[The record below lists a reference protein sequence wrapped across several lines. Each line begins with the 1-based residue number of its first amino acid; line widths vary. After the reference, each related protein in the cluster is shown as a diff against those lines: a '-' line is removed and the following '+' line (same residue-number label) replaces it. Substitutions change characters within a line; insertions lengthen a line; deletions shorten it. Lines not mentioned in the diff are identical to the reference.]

1 MPLKKTAKNPE
12 VAKHMV
18 VISDPSAAADIG
30 SIIILV
36 KIEFIFKLR
45 PIYLIEVLIYL
56 YFEGIEKTEYGYR
69 NNYLL
74 YSIAMENDNLLNE
87 NMPVEKKAVSQ
98 AKLDHLARM
107 RARKQEL
114 KRDRQQ
120 SRDVP
125 TQRKIRGKNKEPEAP
140 PVNDLDESQSES
152 EGEEPEPVQV
162 RVRKAKPVGR
172 SSKKMKPKKIRYEPS
187 ESSGS
192 SESESSE
199 DEPPRRR
206 GKRVS
211 RRHVQHD
218 DYEEEPP
225 QQQMSERDHHMEM
238 LRSQMFGGG
247 FY

>member
-172 SSKKMKPKKIRYEPS
+172 SNKKMKPKKIRYEPS
-187 ESSGS
+187 ESSES
-192 SESESSE
+192 SESESD

-206 GKRVS
+206 GKRES
-211 RRHVQHD
+211 RRRVQQEE
-218 DYEEEPP
+218 YEEEP
-225 QQQMSERDHHMEM
+225 QQQMSERDQHLEM

>member
-1 MPLKKTAKNPE
+1 
-12 VAKHMV
+12 
-18 VISDPSAAADIG
+18 
-30 SIIILV
+30 
-36 KIEFIFKLR
+36 
-45 PIYLIEVLIYL
+45 
-56 YFEGIEKTEYGYR
+56 
-69 NNYLL
+69 
-74 YSIAMENDNLLNE
+74 METDNLLDQ

-120 SRDVP
+120 AREVP
-125 TQRKIRGKNKEPEAP
+125 TQRKIRAKNKKPEAP

-152 EGEEPEPVQV
+152 EGDEPEPVQA
-162 RVRKAKPVGR
+162 RVRKAKPKPVKN
-172 SSKKMKPKKIRYEPS
+172 KKLAARKVRYEPES
-187 ESSGS
+187 ETESS
-192 SESESSE
+192 SESSE

-206 GKRVS
+206 GKRES